1 MRDGWKQFKA
11 LQLQPWFYQ
20 PTLTEHLSLETKY
33 FSSFR
38 TLHSLQVTLSCF
50 QLTLILRSVCKTK
63 AHWYQLGESE
73 QVQTADKQTQA
84 QQSLLFPASSL
95 ILSGPN
101 LLSHALCQIP
111 ASRTG
116 TGFSTQHNVLCKVTT
131 SRLT

>member
-1 MRDGWKQFKA
+1 MDGNNSR
-11 LQLQPWFYQ
+11 
-20 PTLTEHLSLETKY
+20 H
-33 FSSFR
+33 FSCSPGSISP
-38 TLHSLQVTLSCF
+38 HSLNTLAWRLNILAVSELCIHYKLLCHLCF